1 MPVTAAKRLGALA
14 AVLMSAGCLQPP
26 DTGTASYGYIQQEP
40 QAPTF
45 AHTSPSAVNQPP
57 HYLPPIYHPP
67 PLSPNLTPETV
78 RIPAVGHSPNPE
90 GRYRP
95 PPEPSRS
102 LLVPAPT
109 PSTSLFGP
117 QRPGWN

>member
-1 MPVTAAKRLGALA
+1 MAAKVLKGLAVLA
-14 AVLMSAGCLQPP
+14 AVLTAAGCLQPP
-26 DTGTASYGYIQQEP
+26 DTGTASYGYIERQP

-45 AHTSPSAVNQPP
+45 APSPSAPNQPP

-67 PLSPNLTPETV
+67 PLSPSLTPETAP
-78 RIPAVGHSPNPE
+78 IPAVG
-90 GRYRP
+90 YRP
-95 PPEPSRS
+95 PVRYAPPPAPSAS
-102 LLVPAPT
+102 LLTPAPAPS